1 MKILLLIFLCIP
13 SISQASLEDWTKQDQ
28 RLYKS
33 FVALQAID
41 VMQTFSLIEC
51 QERNPNCG
59 WIEKNPLVG
68 SHPKKADVVMFKLA
82 TNFIIY
88 NVLDK
93 KIPPRQRRGTLILIN
108 AISIVPIISNE
119 HVGLGFYI
127 PILPYNQFRR

>member
-1 MKILLLIFLCIP
+1 MP
-13 SISQASLEDWTKQDQ
+13 SISQASFEDWTKQDQ

-33 FVALQAID
+33 YVTLQAID

-51 QERNPNCG
+51 QERNPTCG

-93 KIPPRQRRGTLILIN
+93 KIPSRQRHGTLILIN

-119 HVGLGFYI
+119 HVGLGIFI

>member
-1 MKILLLIFLCIP
+1 
-13 SISQASLEDWTKQDQ
+13 
-28 RLYKS
+28 
-33 FVALQAID
+33 
-41 VMQTFSLIEC
+41 
-51 QERNPNCG
+51 
-59 WIEKNPLVG
+59 
-68 SHPKKADVVMFKLA
+68 MFKLA

>member
-1 MKILLLIFLCIP
+1 MP
-13 SISQASLEDWTKQDQ
+13 SISQASFEDWTKQDQ

-33 FVALQAID
+33 FVTLQAID
-41 VMQTFSLIEC
+41 VMQTFSLIDC
-51 QERNPNCG
+51 QEREPNCG

-82 TNFIIY
+82 TNFLIY

-93 KIPPRQRRGTLILIN
+93 KIPSRQRRGTLILLN
-108 AISIVPIISNE
+108 TISIVPIISNE
-119 HVGLGFYI
+119 HIGLGFVI